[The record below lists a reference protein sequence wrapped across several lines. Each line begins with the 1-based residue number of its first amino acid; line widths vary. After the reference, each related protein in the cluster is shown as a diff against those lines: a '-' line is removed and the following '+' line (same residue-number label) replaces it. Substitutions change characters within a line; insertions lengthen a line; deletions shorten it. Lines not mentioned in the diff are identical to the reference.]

1 MTEKISA
8 IIIVTVIVAT
18 VLVPGC
24 GGGSDGENG
33 VESIIPIQLNNA
45 DGVGALHIELVYNSS
60 IIEVADVTLGSL
72 GENGQV
78 DFEVESPGRAII
90 GLIDATGMNGSGDV
104 VEIRFTENAG
114 GKSSLVL
121 ENVVATDAETLYD
134 LAVQTSAGS
143 IDTNNDTTTTPVINI
158 GT

>member
-18 VLVPGC
+18 VLVLGC
-24 GGGSDGENG
+24 GGSDGENG
-33 VESIIPIQLNNA
+33 GESIIPIQLNNA
-45 DGVGALHIELVYNSS
+45 DGVGALHIELVYDSS

-78 DFEVESPGRAII
+78 DFEMESPGRVII
-90 GLIDATGMNGSGDV
+90 GLIDAMGMIGSGDV

-134 LAVQTSAGS
+134 LVVQTSAGS
-143 IDTNNDTTTTPVINI
+143 LDTNNDTSTTPVINI